1 MSSLGKTD
9 YGKKAHILPKGWR
22 SSFTSD
28 GMALCGAQCY
38 EQIKGEPPEKCRKC
52 VDIASKVMGP
62 E

>member
-22 SSFTSD
+22 DSYLD
-28 GMALCGAQCY
+28 CQALCGAACY
-38 EQIKGEPPEKCRKC
+38 EQIKGESPEKCRKC